1 MNIWKLIKSRENY
14 NKTFN
19 KKIIIKKRQEENQ
32 VLPNIA
38 YRVKKR
44 QKIRIG
50 SKTNNRGIN
59 IIHKNIASYGDE

>member
-19 KKIIIKKRQEENQ
+19 KNIRIKKMQEENQ

-38 YRVKKR
+38 YR
-44 QKIRIG
+44 KIRIG